1 MKSENIKNES
11 IDNKW
16 QENKN
21 LMSPKSVM
29 SPQSIISP
37 QNLIYILPICLLLYK
52 YDKKKIHIED
62 YLFLIVSF
70 ILISLYSSIYF
81 KDHYYHGE
89 IFGDDIPNNY
99 HTKIRGKAFYLLFLF
114 TFFTQKINLL
124 SIFAYILAITNIIY
138 HIIPLDIENQKT
150 IRRMDYS
157 IVALSYV
164 YFLNISVVNWQLLL
178 PFIHYLSMLFLF
190 NQIEMKDMENTQIWL
205 QIYTLPLYLYLF
217 YYGYLKFG
225 IIDLVIIAF
234 FIISWILAMKISPYI
249 KEDTSSTFYKF
260 LFISKEKKEEILAS
274 MYDIGHMLVVSLII
288 YKILLQRK
296 KDAFN

>member
-11 IDNKW
+11 IDSEW
-16 QENKN
+16 IENKKKTTN
-21 LMSPKSVM
+21 LITPK
-29 SPQSIISP
+29 
-37 QNLIYILPICLLLYK
+37 NLIYLLPICLLLYK
-52 YDKKKIHIED
+52 YDKNKLHLED
-62 YLFLIVSF
+62 YIFLIVSL

-89 IFGDDIPNNY
+89 IFGNEIPDNY
-99 HTKIRGKAFYLLFLF
+99 HTIIRGKAFYLLFLF
-114 TFFTQKINLL
+114 TFFTQKINIL

-157 IVALSYV
+157 IVALSYIF
-164 YFLNISVVNWQLLL
+164 FLNISIINWQLLFPL
-178 PFIHYLSMLFLF
+178 IHYLSLLFLF
-190 NQIEMKDMENTQIWL
+190 NKTNMKDMINTQIWL
-205 QIYTLPLYLYLF
+205 QTYTLPLYLYLF

-225 IIDLVIIAF
+225 SADLAIIAF
-234 FIISWILAMKISPYI
+234 FVISWTLAMKISPYV
-249 KEDTSSTFYKF
+249 KEDTNSTFYKF
-260 LFISKEKKEEILAS
+260 LFISKERREEIFAS

-288 YKILLQRK
+288 YKMLLQRK

>member
-11 IDNKW
+11 IDSVWIK
-16 QENKN
+16 NKN
-21 LMSPKSVM
+21 LISLESITSPH
-29 SPQSIISP
+29 
-37 QNLIYILPICLLLYK
+37 NLIYILPICLLLYK
-52 YDKKKIHIED
+52 YDKNKIHMED

-81 KDHYYHGE
+81 KEHYYHGE
-89 IFGDDIPNNY
+89 IFGDDIPDNY
-99 HTKIRGKAFYLLFLF
+99 HTIIRGKAFYLLLLF
-114 TFFTQKINLL
+114 TFFTQKNNLL

-138 HIIPLDIENQKT
+138 HNIPLDVENQKT

-164 YFLNISVVNWQLLL
+164 FFLNISVVNWQLFI
-178 PFIHYLSMLFLF
+178 PIIHYLSILFLF
-190 NQIEMKDMENTQIWL
+190 NKTEMKDMENTQIWL

-225 IIDLVIIAF
+225 VMDLTIIAF
-234 FIISWILAMKISPYI
+234 FVISWILAQKISPYV
-249 KEDTSSTFYKF
+249 KQDTSNTFYKF
-260 LFISKEKKEEILAS
+260 LFISKERKEEIFAS